1 MEIGKICGKAERSEK
16 NRRKRALIQGWDERH
31 LD

>member
-1 MEIGKICGKAERSEK
+1 MEIGKICGKAERREK
-16 NRRKRALIQGWDERH
+16 NRGKKALIQGWDECH